1 MGGLVATF
9 VISYLIGSIP
19 VGLLVSRFWGK
30 DLRKYGSRNIGTSNA
45 LRVLGPTAAVIT
57 LIGDGGKG
65 ILGGC
70 LGLFL
75 VGTPTAM
82 VVGTLAAIF
91 GQTYPLYLMFK
102 GGKGVATTMGSA
114 LILSLPM
121 GAIMVGVW
129 ILVVALTRYI
139 SLASM
144 IAALSSILI
153 VFLLK
158 LPPAYYLFALVAG
171 GHVVYRHQDNIKR
184 LLTGKEFKI
193 GERVS

>member
-121 GAIMVGVW
+121 GAIMVGGW